1 MVNAWIEFVK
11 KTKKSYPKMNLKE
24 VLKMIKRK
32 KLYKKTAAPAAAKK
46 TKKKRRKIAKKKRR
60 KKAKT
65 KKAKKKTR
73 KRNTRI
79 KLVKQRKGRCPKGYT
94 PYIEQPGSK
103 MKKRCVEK

>member
-11 KTKKSYPKMNLKE
+11 KTKKSYPKINLKE

-32 KLYKKTAAPAAAKK
+32 KLYKKTASAAKK
-46 TKKKRRKIAKKKRR
+46 TKKKTKKAKK

-65 KKAKKKTR
+65 KKAKTR

-79 KLVKQRKGRCPKGYT
+79 KLVKQRKGRCPKGYK

>member
-32 KLYKKTAAPAAAKK
+32 KLYKKTASAAKKAKKK
-46 TKKKRRKIAKKKRR
+46 TKKAKK

-65 KKAKKKTR
+65 KKAKTRKAKTR

-79 KLVKQRKGRCPKGYT
+79 KLVKQRKGRCPKGYK